1 MRYLVAALLIVVAGS
16 RIVARNGHPPPPT
29 PSPTLVDAPCTA
41 SVDRGTLPE
50 WAREGFTQP
59 DPVEPHVVGR
69 AGEIVAILFGD
80 PLSSPPSADHNNK
93 ILWGGQGALRCRLD
107 PRHQRP
113 AHGRDQAGWGA
124 SRAERRWRPGAF
136 DHRPPR
142 RRLLATQPELGR
154 PDRHARP
161 RVLRSGL
168 IRGRPQGPTMPWS
181 GSKHPRQG

>member
-1 MRYLVAALLIVVAGS
+1 MRYLVAALLIVVAGCGS
-16 RIVARNGHPPPPT
+16 SPATPPPPT

-93 ILWGGQGALRCRLD
+93 ILWAAREPYVAASTLAISAQRMDGIRPVGAPVERSVDGGPGPSIIDL
-107 PRHQRP
+107 
-113 AHGRDQAGWGA
+113 
-124 SRAERRWRPGAF
+124 PGAGCW
-136 DHRPPR
+136 
-142 RRLLATQPELGR
+142 RLSLSWA
-154 PDRHARP
+154 DRTDTLDLVYSAP
-161 RVLRSGL
+161 A
-168 IRGRPQGPTMPWS
+168 
-181 GSKHPRQG
+181 